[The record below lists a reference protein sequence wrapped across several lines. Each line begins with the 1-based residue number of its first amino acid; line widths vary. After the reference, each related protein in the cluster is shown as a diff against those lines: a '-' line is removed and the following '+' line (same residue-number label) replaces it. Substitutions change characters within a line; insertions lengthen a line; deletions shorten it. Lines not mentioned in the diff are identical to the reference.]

1 MKSRFVAAMDL
12 LQEEASR
19 GDLTLRRLFDLLG
32 EEGHAMLMLFLCLPF
47 LQPIPMPGLST
58 PLGLL
63 IAVVAIFLHLE
74 RAPWLPKKYESL
86 TISREVVLKVSNI
99 AEKIWLKVSKIIRTR
114 MTMLHDHPVFRIL
127 NLCVLVG
134 NGLLLALPL
143 PIPFSNTFPTIAIIL
158 SIVGH
163 LEKDGLFI
171 LFSYFWCFLVMAFF
185 GSILAGAMYL
195 V

>member
-63 IAVVAIFLHLE
+63 IAVVAVFLYLD
-74 RAPWLPKKYESL
+74 RAPWLPKKYENL
-86 TISREVVLKVSNI
+86 TISREVILKVSNI
-99 AEKIWLKVSKIIRTR
+99 AEKIWLRVSKIIRTR
-114 MTMLHDHPVFRIL
+114 MTIFHDNSVFRIL
-127 NLCVLVG
+127 NLFVFVG
-134 NGLLLALPL
+134 NGVLLALPL

-158 SIVGH
+158 SAVGH
-163 LEKDGLFI
+163 LERDGLFI
-171 LFSYFWCFLVMAFF
+171 FLSYFWCILVAGFF
-185 GSILAGAMYL
+185 SSILAGAMYL